1 MPADVDLMARLGT
14 QTYRLSVAWPRVYPD
29 GRGRLNS
36 KGLDFYQ
43 RLIDRLRHHNIS
55 PMATVY
61 HWDLPQALQDEGGWQ
76 ERDCTSW
83 FADYAATLF
92 ERLDGVDR
100 WVTINEPRVI
110 VRSGH
115 QIGTMA
121 PGIKSDRA
129 AGKVI
134 HHLALAHGKAVQGV
148 SGASGRSADIGLC
161 CAAVPC
167 YPADDSE
174 EAVEQAA
181 WATPGSTQPIWTP
194 C

>member
-1 MPADVDLMARLGT
+1 
-14 QTYRLSVAWPRVYPD
+14 
-29 GRGRLNS
+29 
-36 KGLDFYQ
+36 
-43 RLIDRLRHHNIS
+43 
-55 PMATVY
+55 
-61 HWDLPQALQDEGGWQ
+61 
-76 ERDCTSW
+76 
-83 FADYAATLF
+83 
-92 ERLDGVDR
+92 VDR

-134 HHLALAHGKAVQGV
+134 HHLALAHGKAVQAFR
-148 SGASGRSADIGLC
+148 ASGQSADIGLC

-174 EAVEQAA
+174 EAAEQAA
-181 WATPGSTQPIWTP
+181 LGDAWINSTYLDPVL
-194 C
+194 